1 VSLLSQS
8 ELAKLKVKDPFM
20 YYSIP
25 SVRIAEL
32 GGNTVDA
39 PLAGTVLQM
48 KRITAELYQDILDKD
63 IAAHSNLM
71 EQMAREVQKELEQK
85 QQEAQEE
92 EEEEEEEED
101 GANANDDMVQQCFN
115 QL

>member
-32 GGNTVDA
+32 GGNAVDA

-63 IAAHSNLM
+63 IAADSNLM

-85 QQEAQEE
+85 AQ
-92 EEEEEEEED
+92 EEEEEEED
-101 GANANDDMVQQCFN
+101 GANDDMVQQYFK
-115 QL
+115 LLSEEL